1 MATAPF
7 AALEQ
12 RTVNAVMGRLFNTLV
27 TINGDSVSAIFDAAY
42 SLANAGPLGM
52 ASSQPMLTL
61 ATSAVPA
68 NPVGSSVVVAGTTY
82 TVGGHEPDGTGISR
96 LLLEAT
102 A

>member
-1 MATAPF
+1 MFAEDLALFFPDYGVTANIGG
-7 AALEQ
+7 E
-12 RTVNAVMGRLFNTLV
+12 TVAVIFS
-27 TINGDSVSAIFDAAY
+27 NGYA
-42 SLANAGPLGM
+42 LANAGHIGM

-68 NPVGSSVVVAGTTY
+68 DPVGTSVVVAGTTY
-82 TVGGHEPDGTGISR
+82 TVGGHEPDGTGMSR